1 MLKNVVFILCDARK
15 DQMLQV
21 VSKTCDFLSKE
32 VAKVGAKQITNLF
45 RVMYPRAVF
54 CLNCINAITPSSDDS
69 GQVEKIKVFVPKFK
83 PKLPGFLV
91 PKGFTSKEPFY
102 EFGL

>member
-45 RVMYPRAVF
+45 RVMYPRVVF
-54 CLNCINAITPSSDDS
+54 CLNCINAITPSLDDS